1 MASRRRYS
9 VELKLAAVGRL
20 GAGESPSKI
29 ATDLKVD
36 RRRVYEW
43 HWQYQEGG
51 WEAFRGPGRPRKEA
65 AQTARGQSWRGGG
78 GELAAAQRQIAY
90 LQRKVGEQQVD
101 LDFFRAALRRVEEM
115 RQSAPAGVVRP
126 STKSSRR

>member
-1 MASRRRYS
+1 MSARRRYP
-9 VELKLAAVGRL
+9 VELKLEAVGRM
-20 GAGESPSKI
+20 ASGESPSKV
-29 ATDLKVD
+29 AADLKVG

-51 WEAFRGPGRPRKEA
+51 AEAFRPPGRPRKEE

-78 GELAAAQRQIAY
+78 GELAAAQRQIAE

-101 LDFFRAALRRVEEM
+101 LDFFRAALRRVQEI
-115 RQSAPAGVVRP
+115 RQSAPAGVARP
-126 STKSSRR
+126 STKSSKR

>member
-1 MASRRRYS
+1 MAPRRRYP
-9 VELKLAAVGRL
+9 VELKLEAIGRM
-20 GAGESPSKI
+20 GSGESPSKI

-43 HWQYQEGG
+43 HQQYQEGG
-51 WEAFRGPGRPRKEA
+51 AEALRSPGRPRQEE

-78 GELAAAQRQIAY
+78 GELAAAQRQIAE

-101 LDFFRAALRRVEEM
+101 LDFFRAALRRVQEM
-115 RQSAPAGVVRP
+115 RQSAPAGVALP
-126 STKSSRR
+126 STKSSKG